1 MSRKTHTMTTRRALV
16 AMGVAIGMATAAA
29 AQTTG
34 AADNAVPTATAPWT
48 GPRTPDGQ
56 PDVQGQW
63 NKSWAGSNGAN
74 FDLEEGIDP
83 EEIKLTGRDPKNFP
97 RPRVVQTPDGRIPYQ
112 PWARALRQ
120 QIRNHVLNPERVVHV
135 DSNARC
141 LQMGIPRQSL
151 DTGFE
156 ILQTPGF
163 LHFVYP
169 YNNAYRIIALDGR
182 SHIADRIK
190 LWQGDSVGRW
200 EGNTLIV
207 DVRNLNQHGWYD
219 AYGNF
224 HSDELRL
231 EERWM
236 FVSRDRVYYEVTS
249 HDSKVFTRPWTARNE
264 FARAPEPVEIW
275 ESGCFEGER
284 NLEHKD
290 LVSEDEEP
298 RGPYPYP
305 GFTAQYPDF
314 SVNR

>member
-1 MSRKTHTMTTRRALV
+1 MQSRLLLV
-16 AMGVAIGMATAAA
+16 ALILAAGIAPSAA
-29 AQTTG
+29 AQS
-34 AADNAVPTATAPWT
+34 AATPASTFPTATAPWS
-48 GPRTPDGQ
+48 GPRTAGGQ

-63 NKSWAGSNGAN
+63 NKSWDGSNGAN

-97 RPRVVQTPDGRIPYQ
+97 RPKVVQTPDGLIPYQ

-120 QIRNHVLNPERVVHV
+120 EIRNHVLNPLKVVHV

-156 ILQTPGF
+156 IVQTPGF

-182 SHIADRIK
+182 AHIDDHIK

-200 EGNTLIV
+200 DGNTLIV
-207 DVRNLNQHGWYD
+207 DVRNLNEHGWYD

-224 HSDELRL
+224 HSDALRL
-231 EERWM
+231 EERWV
-236 FVSRDRVYYEVTS
+236 FVSPNRVHYEVTS
-249 HDSKVFTRPWTARNE
+249 HDPRVFTRPWTARNE
-264 FARAPEPVEIW
+264 FARVSEPVEIW

-284 NLEHKD
+284 NLQHKD
-290 LVSEDEEP
+290 LVSEAEEP
-298 RGPYPYP
+298 TPSYPYP
-305 GFTAQYPDF
+305 GFTAKYPGF
-314 SVNR
+314 SVNPR